1 MTREPDKNKFT
12 KSERALL
19 RELAEEAWNA
29 ELNEALL
36 ALYEEFGKWA
46 DDAIS
51 SFELSDRIH
60 QFHDGTARELYG
72 RYTNF
77 DSAGA
82 VARAVA
88 LGLVGQESVGEVL
101 LRKLASGIEFFQKGR
116 G

>member
-1 MTREPDKNKFT
+1 MTRFT

-19 RELAEEAWNA
+19 RDLAEEAWSA
-29 ELNEALL
+29 ELHEALL

-51 SFELSDRIH
+51 SFDLSDRIH

-72 RYTNF
+72 RYTTL
-77 DSAGA
+77 DSASA

-88 LGLVGQESVGEVL
+88 LGLFAEESLGEVL
-101 LRKLASGIEFFQKGR
+101 LRKLASEIEFFRKGR
-116 G
+116 E